1 MKEQIRILK
10 KSKNFLKEGHINDF
24 NVSYNPNY
32 FLSSWGESIGYLNI
46 KNFLNKKISLF
57 KKYEII
63 FKEFFSINKDNLKN
77 DKDTIRYQYS
87 NLIISYFFPENLK
100 TNGTYDDRYFST
112 NTNFNKNTLWILIPL
127 YKNSKNYK
135 TKKNIVILKRFN
147 MNKFINL
154 FLSLIMFLK
163 NFLATFG
170 FRKLEKISFINSNF
184 SESLNN
190 IILNLIKNHKIKK
203 IFFPYEAQ
211 PHQHY
216 LINEI
221 DKETKKISII
231 GYMHTVLPP
240 LPLDYIKRDGHPHK
254 ILVNGLVQ
262 KNILCEKLGWNKNE
276 VKNISSL
283 RYKKKTDLKFE
294 KTIFLPYFLE
304 DEKKIFD
311 YFKKLIFLK
320 KKYFFPYLK
329 IRNHPAMKKSKKHLY
344 LESKLKN
351 FIEKNSKIFKN
362 SNFNNKICI
371 CLGSTASV
379 IEGLERGYK
388 VFHICSD
395 PDLEKFQ
402 NYYWKNLKIYN
413 YDRNIFEYK
422 LKNKGKIIKLSS
434 SKKNNFVMQ
443 F

>member
-100 TNGTYDDRYFST
+100 TNGTYDDRYFSI

-135 TKKNIVILKRFN
+135 TKKNIIILKRLN
-147 MNKFINL
+147 INKFINL

-221 DKETKKISII
+221 NKE
-231 GYMHTVLPP
+231 
-240 LPLDYIKRDGHPHK
+240 
-254 ILVNGLVQ
+254 
-262 KNILCEKLGWNKNE
+262 
-276 VKNISSL
+276 
-283 RYKKKTDLKFE
+283 KKK
-294 KTIFLPYFLE
+294 
-304 DEKKIFD
+304 
-311 YFKKLIFLK
+311 
-320 KKYFFPYLK
+320 
-329 IRNHPAMKKSKKHLY
+329 N
-344 LESKLKN
+344 
-351 FIEKNSKIFKN
+351 
-362 SNFNNKICI
+362 
-371 CLGSTASV
+371 
-379 IEGLERGYK
+379 
-388 VFHICSD
+388 
-395 PDLEKFQ
+395 
-402 NYYWKNLKIYN
+402 
-413 YDRNIFEYK
+413 
-422 LKNKGKIIKLSS
+422 
-434 SKKNNFVMQ
+434 
-443 F
+443 